1 MKLKKLFN
9 NVNVYRD
16 FSIIFILFV
25 IGDVF
30 TTWLNISSATGIESS
45 PLFSGLVNGG
55 IVGFFL
61 FFIVKS
67 TIFSGMMVSMMVMIN
82 LDLPKSYFLT
92 RNTISVVSSIVVL
105 SNLLVYFANVS
116 LFETILMW

>member
-9 NVNVYRD
+9 NVTVYRD

-25 IGDVF
+25 IGDIF
-30 TTWLNISSATGIESS
+30 TTWLNISSATGIEAS

-55 IVGFFL
+55 IIGFFL
-61 FFIVKS
+61 FFMIKS
-67 TIFSGMMVSMMVMIN
+67 AIFTGMVTSMIVMIN

-116 LFETILMW
+116 LFEIMMVW

>member
-9 NVNVYRD
+9 NVNIYRD
-16 FSIIFILFV
+16 FSVIFILFV

-30 TTWLNISSATGIESS
+30 TTWLNISSATGIEAS
-45 PLFSGLVNGG
+45 PLFGDLVNGG

-61 FFIVKS
+61 FFIIKS
-67 TIFSGMMVSMMVMIN
+67 AIFTGMVTSMIVMIN

-92 RNTISVVSSIVVL
+92 RNIISVVSSIVVI

-116 LFETILMW
+116 LFETILVW